1 MKNFDLPANFLSYLD
16 TGKLSITCNDSPT
29 MNFHVDGS
37 TKIIDIID
45 IPIEIT
51 KMPGFLKQLSEAK
64 ELAKDLAQKKTTIEV
79 RLRGDTV
86 LKLGEKANPKLAKI
100 ITLSSNIEITDLRK
114 LKKLSDD
121 FTMSDTVSQTAHMI
135 FGTGQWFMAKL

>member
-1 MKNFDLPANFLSYLD
+1 MTMKNFDLPANFLSYLD
-16 TGKLSITCNDSPT
+16 TGKLTITCNDSPT

-114 LKKLSDD
+114 LKKLSDE
-121 FTMSDTVSQTAHMI
+121 F
-135 FGTGQWFMAKL
+135 

>member
-1 MKNFDLPANFLSYLD
+1 MTMKDFDLPANFLSYID
-16 TGKLSITCNDSPT
+16 NGKLSVTCNDSPAV
-29 MNFHVDGS
+29 NFHVDGS
-37 TKIIDIID
+37 TKIIDVID

-64 ELAKDLAQKKTTIEV
+64 DLAKNLAKQKTTIEI

-100 ITLSSNIEITDLRK
+100 VTLSSNIEITDLRK
-114 LKKLSDD
+114 LKKLSDV
-121 FTMSDTVSQTAHMI
+121 F
-135 FGTGQWFMAKL
+135 

>member
-1 MKNFDLPANFLSYLD
+1 MTMKDFDLPANFLSYLD
-16 TGKLSITCNDSPT
+16 NGKLSVTCNDSPAI
-29 MNFHVDGS
+29 NFHVDGS
-37 TKIIDIID
+37 TKIIDVID

-64 ELAKDLAQKKTTIEV
+64 DLAKNLAKQKTTIEV

-100 ITLSSNIEITDLRK
+100 VTLSSNIEITDLRK
-114 LKKLSDD
+114 LKKLSDV
-121 FTMSDTVSQTAHMI
+121 F
-135 FGTGQWFMAKL
+135 

>member
-1 MKNFDLPANFLSYLD
+1 MFLYLD
-16 TGKLSITCNDSPT
+16 KGTLKITCNDEPSI
-29 MNFHVDGS
+29 NFRVEGS

-45 IPIEIT
+45 IPIEIN

-64 ELAKDLAQKKTTIEV
+64 ELAKDLREKKTTIEV
-79 RLRGDTV
+79 RFQGEPV

-114 LKKLSDD
+114 LKKLSDV
-121 FTMSDTVSQTAHMI
+121 F
-135 FGTGQWFMAKL
+135 

>member
-1 MKNFDLPANFLSYLD
+1 MTMKDFDLPANFLSYLD
-16 TGKLSITCNDSPT
+16 TGKLSVTCNDSPAV
-29 MNFHVDGS
+29 NFHADGS
-37 TKIIDIID
+37 TKIIDVID

-64 ELAKDLAQKKTTIEV
+64 DLAKNLAKQKTTIEV

-100 ITLSSNIEITDLRK
+100 VTLSSNIEITDLRK
-114 LKKLSDD
+114 LKKLSDV
-121 FTMSDTVSQTAHMI
+121 F
-135 FGTGQWFMAKL
+135 

>member
-1 MKNFDLPANFLSYLD
+1 MTMKDFDLPANFLSYLD
-16 TGKLSITCNDSPT
+16 NGKLSVTCNDSPAI
-29 MNFHVDGS
+29 NFHVDGS

-64 ELAKDLAQKKTTIEV
+64 DLAKNLAKQKTTIEV

-100 ITLSSNIEITDLRK
+100 VTLSSNIEITDLRK
-114 LKKLSDD
+114 LKKLSDV
-121 FTMSDTVSQTAHMI
+121 F
-135 FGTGQWFMAKL
+135 

>member
-1 MKNFDLPANFLSYLD
+1 MTMKNFDLPANFLSYLD
-16 TGKLSITCNDSPT
+16 KGALHITCDGEPT
-29 MNFHVDGS
+29 INFHVDGS

-64 ELAKDLAQKKTTIEV
+64 ELAKDLAKKKTTIEV
-79 RLRGDTV
+79 HFKGEPV

-100 ITLSSNIEITDLRK
+100 VTRSSDIEITDIRK
-114 LKKLSDD
+114 LKKLSDV
-121 FTMSDTVSQTAHMI
+121 F
-135 FGTGQWFMAKL
+135 

>member
-1 MKNFDLPANFLSYLD
+1 MTMKNFDIPANFLSYLD

-29 MNFHVDGS
+29 INFYVDGS
-37 TKIIDIID
+37 TKVIDIID
-45 IPIEIT
+45 IPIELT
-51 KMPGFLKQLSEAK
+51 KMPGLLKQLSEAK

-114 LKKLSDD
+114 LKKLSDE
-121 FTMSDTVSQTAHMI
+121 F
-135 FGTGQWFMAKL
+135 

>member
-1 MKNFDLPANFLSYLD
+1 MTMKNFDIPANFLSYLD

-29 MNFHVDGS
+29 INFHVDGS
-37 TKIIDIID
+37 TKIIDVID

-51 KMPGFLKQLSEAK
+51 KMPGLLKQLSEAK

-100 ITLSSNIEITDLRK
+100 VTLSSNIEITDLRK
-114 LKKLSDD
+114 LKKLSDV
-121 FTMSDTVSQTAHMI
+121 F
-135 FGTGQWFMAKL
+135 

>member
-1 MKNFDLPANFLSYLD
+1 MIMKNFDLPANFLSYLD
-16 TGKLSITCNDSPT
+16 KGALNITCDGEPT
-29 MNFHVDGS
+29 INFHVDGS

-64 ELAKDLAQKKTTIEV
+64 ELAKDLREKKTTIEV
-79 RLRGDTV
+79 RFQGEPV

-100 ITLSSNIEITDLRK
+100 ITLSNNIEITDLRK
-114 LKKLSDD
+114 LKKLSDV
-121 FTMSDTVSQTAHMI
+121 F
-135 FGTGQWFMAKL
+135 

>member
-1 MKNFDLPANFLSYLD
+1 MTMKDFDLPANFLSYLD
-16 TGKLSITCNDSPT
+16 NGKLSVTCNDSPAI
-29 MNFHVDGS
+29 NFHVDGS

-64 ELAKDLAQKKTTIEV
+64 DLAKNLAKQKTTIEV

-100 ITLSSNIEITDLRK
+100 VTLSSNIEITDLRK
-114 LKKLSDD
+114 LKKLSNE
-121 FTMSDTVSQTAHMI
+121 F
-135 FGTGQWFMAKL
+135 

>member
-16 TGKLSITCNDSPT
+16 NGKLTVTCDGEPT
-29 MNFHVDGS
+29 INFRVDGS
-37 TKIIDIID
+37 TKIIDVID

-64 ELAKDLAQKKTTIEV
+64 ELAKDLAKKKTTIEV
-79 RLRGDTV
+79 HFKGEPV

-100 ITLSSNIEITDLRK
+100 VTRSSDIEITDIRK
-114 LKKLSDD
+114 LKKLSDV
-121 FTMSDTVSQTAHMI
+121 F
-135 FGTGQWFMAKL
+135 

>member
-1 MKNFDLPANFLSYLD
+1 MTMKNFDIPANFLSYLD

-29 MNFHVDGS
+29 INFHVDGS

-45 IPIEIT
+45 IPIELT
-51 KMPGFLKQLSEAK
+51 KMPGLLKQLSEAK

-114 LKKLSDD
+114 LKKLSDE
-121 FTMSDTVSQTAHMI
+121 F
-135 FGTGQWFMAKL
+135 

>member
-1 MKNFDLPANFLSYLD
+1 VWMTMKNFDLPANFLSYLD
-16 TGKLSITCNDSPT
+16 TGKLSITCNNSPT

-114 LKKLSDD
+114 LKKLSDE
-121 FTMSDTVSQTAHMI
+121 F
-135 FGTGQWFMAKL
+135 